1 MDRRTKI
8 SAKRKLSVESRD
20 LSFEANGE
28 KVERTKKA
36 CTNNSS
42 LYYCLAELSA
52 ACSAEAVT

>member
-28 KVERTKKA
+28 KVVKDQK
-36 CTNNSS
+36 S
-42 LYYCLAELSA
+42 LH
-52 ACSAEAVT
+52 

>member
-28 KVERTKKA
+28 KVVRTKKA
-36 CTNNSS
+36 YTNNSS
-42 LYYCLAELSA
+42 FVLLSCRASA
-52 ACSAEAVT
+52 ARFAEAVT

>member
-28 KVERTKKA
+28 KVVRTKKA

-42 LYYCLAELSA
+42 LYYCLAERPRRVLLKL
-52 ACSAEAVT
+52 